1 MDVSLD
7 TTAAAAKSHQSCP
20 TLWSHKRQ
28 PTRLLHPW
36 DSPGKSTGVGCHCHA
51 NKHKSQLRKDLA
63 WTLNRLWDLRLPAS
77 LNIVRA
83 TEDEMAGWHHHF
95 NGRELGQTLGDGE
108 GQGSLVYCS
117 PRGHKELD
125 TAERMNNNSVWN
137 AWNTTGANRE
147 RLCSCSTYSVV
158 RETGINQIIAVIK
171 SGKIYIFVRNIYMC
185 VCV

>member
-7 TTAAAAKSHQSCP
+7 TAAAAKSHQSCP

-63 WTLNRLWDLRLPAS
+63 WTLNRLWDLRLSAS
-77 LNIVRA
+77 LNKVRA

-117 PRGHKELD
+117 PQGCETLE
-125 TAERMNNNSVWN
+125 TTWWLNNNNSI
-137 AWNTTGANRE
+137 
-147 RLCSCSTYSVV
+147 CSRIKWS
-158 RETGINQIIAVIK
+158 GINVYTERVKQVIFKLLLLAVTTLT
-171 SGKIYIFVRNIYMC
+171 GGTT
-185 VCV
+185 